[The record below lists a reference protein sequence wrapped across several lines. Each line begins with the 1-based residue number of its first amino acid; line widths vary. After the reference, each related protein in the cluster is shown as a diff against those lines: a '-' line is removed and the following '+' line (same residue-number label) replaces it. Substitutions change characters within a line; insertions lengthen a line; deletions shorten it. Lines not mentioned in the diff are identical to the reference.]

1 MRPVLVSRQRSG
13 ARAVGRRWPTST
25 RTGTRRARA
34 RRPAAARRNRAAAL
48 GRAAGG
54 RDSGCR
60 NPASPVRAY
69 RHDGVERGAR
79 DGVAADR
86 ALAAHP
92 VRLTD
97 KQARIS
103 DDRRPGIYQF
113 FNISVASFG
122 SAARSLV
129 FARRTSGSTLSHR
142 ACSVTVL
149 VRQQPTSSATVDRPK
164 LTVVLPIYNEEES
177 PPPLLEALVGELDG
191 LYDTYEIIAVND
203 GSRDGSQQALEAAAE
218 HYPHLKITQFRCNAG
233 QTAAL
238 MAGIDHA
245 SGDVIVTSDADL
257 QNDPRDIPLMLAKL
271 GEGYDVVSG
280 WRQDRQDAA
289 IRRNLVSRIANR
301 LISRISGV
309 RLHDYGCTLKAYRK
323 EVLQGMRLYGE
334 MHRFVP
340 IYASWMGAKV
350 IEVPVRH
357 HARQFG
363 SSNYGLDRIFK
374 VILDLVVVKFFSG
387 YLVKPIYIFGGV
399 AAVFMLISG
408 VAFMSM
414 LYLKF
419 VEGLSMIQTPLP
431 VLSAMLFVLAVVVL
445 LMGVLA
451 EIMVRTY
458 FESQGRLPYHIRS
471 TINFDKAV

>member
-1 MRPVLVSRQRSG
+1 
-13 ARAVGRRWPTST
+13 
-25 RTGTRRARA
+25 
-34 RRPAAARRNRAAAL
+34 
-48 GRAAGG
+48 
-54 RDSGCR
+54 
-60 NPASPVRAY
+60 
-69 RHDGVERGAR
+69 
-79 DGVAADR
+79 
-86 ALAAHP
+86 
-92 VRLTD
+92 
-97 KQARIS
+97 
-103 DDRRPGIYQF
+103 
-113 FNISVASFG
+113 
-122 SAARSLV
+122 
-129 FARRTSGSTLSHR
+129 
-142 ACSVTVL
+142 VTVL
-149 VRQQPTSSATVDRPK
+149 VRQQPTSAATADRPK

-177 PPPLLEALVGELDG
+177 IPPLLEALVGELDS
-191 LYDTYEIIAVND
+191 LYDSYEIIAVND
-203 GSRDGSQQALEAAAE
+203 GSRDGSQEALEAAAE
-218 HYPHLKITQFRCNAG
+218 HYPHLRIIQFRRNAG

-280 WRQDRQDAA
+280 WRQDRQDAP

-340 IYASWMGAKV
+340 IYASWMGARV

-363 SSNYGLDRIFK
+363 NSNYGLARIFK
-374 VILDLVVVKFFSG
+374 VVLDLVVVKFFSG

-399 AAVFMLISG
+399 AAVFLLISA

>member
-1 MRPVLVSRQRSG
+1 M
-13 ARAVGRRWPTST
+13 
-25 RTGTRRARA
+25 
-34 RRPAAARRNRAAAL
+34 
-48 GRAAGG
+48 
-54 RDSGCR
+54 
-60 NPASPVRAY
+60 
-69 RHDGVERGAR
+69 
-79 DGVAADR
+79 
-86 ALAAHP
+86 
-92 VRLTD
+92 
-97 KQARIS
+97 
-103 DDRRPGIYQF
+103 
-113 FNISVASFG
+113 
-122 SAARSLV
+122 
-129 FARRTSGSTLSHR
+129 
-142 ACSVTVL
+142 TVL
-149 VRQQPTSSATVDRPK
+149 VRQQPTSSATADRPK

-177 PPPLLEALVGELDG
+177 IPPLLEALVGELDG

-218 HYPHLKITQFRCNAG
+218 HYPHLKIIQFRCNAG

-363 SSNYGLDRIFK
+363 SSNYGLARIFK

-399 AAVFMLISG
+399 AAVFMLISA

>member
-1 MRPVLVSRQRSG
+1 V
-13 ARAVGRRWPTST
+13 
-25 RTGTRRARA
+25 
-34 RRPAAARRNRAAAL
+34 
-48 GRAAGG
+48 
-54 RDSGCR
+54 
-60 NPASPVRAY
+60 
-69 RHDGVERGAR
+69 
-79 DGVAADR
+79 
-86 ALAAHP
+86 
-92 VRLTD
+92 
-97 KQARIS
+97 
-103 DDRRPGIYQF
+103 
-113 FNISVASFG
+113 
-122 SAARSLV
+122 
-129 FARRTSGSTLSHR
+129 TL
-142 ACSVTVL
+142 L
-149 VRQQPTSSATVDRPK
+149 VRQQPTSPATLDRPK
-164 LTVVLPIYNEEES
+164 LTVVMPIYNEEES
-177 PPPLLEALVGELDG
+177 IPPLLETLVGELDG
-191 LYDTYEIIAVND
+191 LYDSYEIIAVND
-203 GSRDGSQQALEAAAE
+203 GSRDASQQALEAAAE
-218 HYPHLKITQFRCNAG
+218 HYPQLKIIQFRRNAG

-245 SGDVIVTSDADL
+245 SGDVIVTIDADL

-280 WRQDRQDAA
+280 WRQDRQDAP
-289 IRRNLVSRIANR
+289 IRRNLFSRIANR

-350 IEVPVRH
+350 VEVPVRH

-363 SSNYGLDRIFK
+363 SSNYGLGRIFK
-374 VILDLVVVKFFSG
+374 VVLDLVVVKFFSG

-399 AAVFMLISG
+399 AALFMLISG
-408 VAFMSM
+408 IAFVSM

-419 VEGLSMIQTPLP
+419 VEGVTMIQTPLP

-458 FESQGRLPYHIRS
+458 FESQGRLPYHIRN
-471 TINFDKAV
+471 TVNFDKTA

>member
-1 MRPVLVSRQRSG
+1 
-13 ARAVGRRWPTST
+13 
-25 RTGTRRARA
+25 
-34 RRPAAARRNRAAAL
+34 
-48 GRAAGG
+48 
-54 RDSGCR
+54 
-60 NPASPVRAY
+60 
-69 RHDGVERGAR
+69 
-79 DGVAADR
+79 
-86 ALAAHP
+86 
-92 VRLTD
+92 
-97 KQARIS
+97 
-103 DDRRPGIYQF
+103 
-113 FNISVASFG
+113 
-122 SAARSLV
+122 
-129 FARRTSGSTLSHR
+129 
-142 ACSVTVL
+142 VTVL
-149 VRQQPTSSATVDRPK
+149 VRQQPTSSATADRPK

-177 PPPLLEALVGELDG
+177 IPPLLEALVGELDG

-218 HYPHLKITQFRCNAG
+218 HYPHLKIIQFRCNAG

-289 IRRNLVSRIANR
+289 IRRNLVSRIANL

-363 SSNYGLDRIFK
+363 SSNYGLARIFK

-399 AAVFMLISG
+399 AAAFMLISG

>member
-1 MRPVLVSRQRSG
+1 MLQQI
-13 ARAVGRRWPTST
+13 A
-25 RTGTRRARA
+25 
-34 RRPAAARRNRAAAL
+34 RPAAA
-48 GRAAGG
+48 
-54 RDSGCR
+54 
-60 NPASPVRAY
+60 P
-69 RHDGVERGAR
+69 E
-79 DGVAADR
+79 
-86 ALAAHP
+86 
-92 VRLTD
+92 T
-97 KQARIS
+97 
-103 DDRRPGIYQF
+103 
-113 FNISVASFG
+113 
-122 SAARSLV
+122 
-129 FARRTSGSTLSHR
+129 
-142 ACSVTVL
+142 
-149 VRQQPTSSATVDRPK
+149 K

-177 PPPLLEALVGELDG
+177 IPPLLEALVGELDG
-191 LYDTYEIIAVND
+191 LYDSYEIIAVND

-218 HYPHLKITQFRCNAG
+218 HYPHLKIIQFRCNAG

-363 SSNYGLDRIFK
+363 SSNYGLARIFK

>member
-1 MRPVLVSRQRSG
+1 
-13 ARAVGRRWPTST
+13 
-25 RTGTRRARA
+25 
-34 RRPAAARRNRAAAL
+34 
-48 GRAAGG
+48 
-54 RDSGCR
+54 
-60 NPASPVRAY
+60 
-69 RHDGVERGAR
+69 
-79 DGVAADR
+79 
-86 ALAAHP
+86 
-92 VRLTD
+92 
-97 KQARIS
+97 
-103 DDRRPGIYQF
+103 
-113 FNISVASFG
+113 
-122 SAARSLV
+122 
-129 FARRTSGSTLSHR
+129 
-142 ACSVTVL
+142 VTVL
-149 VRQQPTSSATVDRPK
+149 VRQQPTSAATADRPK

-177 PPPLLEALVGELDG
+177 IPPLLEALVGELDS
-191 LYDTYEIIAVND
+191 LYDSYEIIAVND
-203 GSRDGSQQALEAAAE
+203 GSRDGSQEALEAAAE
-218 HYPHLKITQFRCNAG
+218 HYPHLRIIQFRRNAG

-280 WRQDRQDAA
+280 WRQDRQDAP

-340 IYASWMGAKV
+340 IYASWMGARV

-363 SSNYGLDRIFK
+363 SSNYGLARIFK
-374 VILDLVVVKFFSG
+374 VVLDLVVVKFFSG

-399 AAVFMLISG
+399 AAVFLLISA

-431 VLSAMLFVLAVVVL
+431 VLSAMLFMLAVVVL